1 MNNNS
6 KYINTITK
14 KHNQYLKLSY
24 IIEEHIYKFNEAMHQ
39 LANELT
45 DKYNKS
51 NNIRPESNDN
61 EIKDKDNDNDNN
73 KNTKNIGREKVEHYN
88 VRNTKNRK
96 NIKSNKKS
104 KLIKK
109 LYFKISIHIHPDKT
123 NDLEKINNFYIIKD
137 SLENNILYKL
147 LIIAEKYNIKYTF
160 LDEYFTILDKENI
173 ILDNMINKINQSIVL
188 KWANEHD
195 PLTKLE
201 ILKKHII
208 G

>member
-14 KHNQYLKLSY
+14 KHNQYLKLSC
-24 IIEEHIYKFNEAMHQ
+24 IIEENIYKFNEAMHK

-45 DKYNKS
+45 EKYNKS
-51 NNIRPESNDN
+51 NNIQPESNDN
-61 EIKDKDNDNDNN
+61 EIKDNDNDNKN
-73 KNTKNIGREKVEHYN
+73 KNTKNIGREKIDHYN
-88 VRNTKNRK
+88 VKNTKK
-96 NIKSNKKS
+96 IKSNIKS

-123 NDLEKINNFYIIKD
+123 DDLEKIKNFYIIKN

-147 LIIAEKYNIKYTF
+147 LIVAKKYNIKYTF
-160 LDEYFTILDKENI
+160 LDEYLTILDKENI
-173 ILDNMINKINQSIVL
+173 ILDNMINKINQSIVI
-188 KWANEHD
+188 KWTNEND
-195 PLTKLE
+195 PLVKLE
-201 ILKKHII
+201 IIKKHMM

>member
-1 MNNNS
+1 MNHS

-14 KHNQYLKLSY
+14 KHNQYLKLSC
-24 IIEEHIYKFNEAMHQ
+24 IIEENIYKFNEAMHQ

-45 DKYNKS
+45 EKYNKS
-51 NNIRPESNDN
+51 NNIKPESNDN
-61 EIKDKDNDNDNN
+61 EIKDKDNDNDNDN
-73 KNTKNIGREKVEHYN
+73 KNTKNIGREEVEHYN
-88 VRNTKNRK
+88 VKNTKNK
-96 NIKSNKKS
+96 KSNIKS

-123 NDLEKINNFYIIKD
+123 DDLEKINNFYIIKD

-147 LIIAEKYNIKYTF
+147 LIVAEKYNIKYTF

-201 ILKKHII
+201 IIKKHMI